1 MDNSTNVVTNLSPFN
16 FIFDNSKQNYGN
28 CDIAGSFYDI
38 HELKLDNEIQNKKIS
53 ATESSNSN

>member
-1 MDNSTNVVTNLSPFN
+1 MDNSKNVVINLSPFN

-38 HELKLDNEIQNKKIS
+38 HELKLNNNQ
-53 ATESSNSN
+53 TEKVNITTTNVSSN